1 VSTLKV
7 HVDRSLCSG
16 HAQCAVY
23 APELYVLD
31 DEGYIALPP
40 VTEVPSGLREAAL
53 AGAANCPERVITCV
67 EED

>member
-1 VSTLKV
+1 MKV

-31 DEGYIALPP
+31 EEGYIALPP
-40 VTEVPSGLREAAL
+40 VTEVPSELRDAAM

>member
-1 VSTLKV
+1 MSTLKV

-23 APELYVLD
+23 APEFYLLD
-31 DEGYIALPP
+31 EEGYIALPP
-40 VTEVPSGLREAAL
+40 VTEVPPEHREGAY